1 MAPSLEVVVI
11 VGSIVSPPG
20 LVDSVAG
27 EVSTAV
33 SAVSPVFVDVWSP
46 AVADVSSPR
55 SRSTWQ
61 AAPITPRL
69 AVKATAA
76 HVEPSE

>member
-1 MAPSLEVVVI
+1 MVVI
-11 VGSIVSPPG
+11 VGSTVSPPG
-20 LVDSVAG
+20 LVDSETI
-27 EVSTAV
+27 EVSTV
-33 SAVSPVFVDVWSP
+33 SAVSTVSP
-46 AVADVSSPR
+46 AVANVSSPM

-76 HVEPSE
+76 HVAPSE